1 MPFCIFTERLLVLK
15 QVFIL
20 FLFLFTLNRIQAQV
34 NLVPNH
40 SFEVLDSCPYLFGQL
55 RFASPW
61 FHPHH
66 PTIVGYCS
74 SDLYSDCSSVT
85 YLQTPSNYS
94 GYQYP
99 RTGSAYVGIGL
110 YTNFLDPYS
119 HEYIEAMLTDSLEM
133 NRKYCVAQYIVPAE
147 NFCGA
152 SSAIGV
158 YFSNDTCQLNTF
170 VTLNVLPHVPQAILD
185 SNNIVSDTTSWTQ
198 IYISF
203 IAQGGERFMT
213 IGNFWVGSY
222 NETNSISFCPPNPGI
237 PYYYIDDVSVVRLP
251 ELNAGNDAEILL
263 GDSIQLNGSIS
274 ETWPGMSFEWL
285 PHTGLNNPYSLTPFA
300 QPSTSTTYTLTVICA
315 TCEVPCLSEVVD
327 STSIF
332 VHQPSTPSFS
342 IPSILQQGEPFYVQ
356 GLPTGAHLRVYDVRG
371 RNVYA
376 STNYDNAMPTGN
388 LSAGVYVYLF
398 EFLDGTVREGKFELV
413 KR

>member
-1 MPFCIFTERLLVLK
+1 LK
-15 QVFIL
+15 KTFFL

-40 SFEVLDSCPYLFGQL
+40 SFEVLDSCPYTSSQIY
-55 RFASPW
+55 FAPPW
-61 FHPHH
+61 FQPFHP
-66 PTIVGYCS
+66 VNRMYSS
-74 SDLYSDCSSVT
+74 SDLYNMCNQSILS
-85 YLQTPSNYS
+85 TPTNYF
-94 GYQYP
+94 GYSP
-99 RTGSAYVGIGL
+99 THSGIG
-110 YTNFLDPYS
+110 YAGIGIFFSIQSTEGY
-119 HEYIEAMLTDSLEM
+119 EYIEVKLDNNLQANT
-133 NRKYCVAQYIVPAE
+133 RYCVSSYFTPAE
-147 NFCGA
+147 VFCQA
-152 SSAIGV
+152 TSAIGF
-158 YFSNDTCQLNTF
+158 YFSNDTCQINTG
-170 VTLNVLPHVPQAILD
+170 NYPMLPYIPQVIND
-185 SNNIVSDTTSWTQ
+185 SNNFVSDTSAWTLVSG
-198 IYISF
+198 SF
-203 IAQGGERFMT
+203 VAQGGERFVT
-213 IGNFWVGSY
+213 IGNFWAGSY
-222 NETNSISFCPPNPGI
+222 NETNSFSLCPPLIAPA
-237 PYYYIDDVSVVRLP
+237 YFFIDDVSVVRLP
-251 ELNAGNDAEILL
+251 ELNAGHDAEILL

-274 ETWPGMSFEWL
+274 ETWLGMSFEWL

-300 QPSTSTTYTLTVICA
+300 QPSATTTYTLTVSCA

-398 EFLDGTVREGKFELV
+398 EFLDGTAKEGKFEV
-413 KR
+413 IRR